1 MPGDGAGASFRSS
14 LSPTHPLCVSLWG
27 FVPVQGR
34 AVMKRRIMVHT
45 RQPHQGLWRP
55 PSVFLA
61 QTLFLRSCMTGSYDL
76 TLPRPCPLLAV

>member
-34 AVMKRRIMVHT
+34 AEEKNHG
-45 RQPHQGLWRP
+45 PHP
-55 PSVFLA
+55 PA
-61 QTLFLRSCMTGSYDL
+61 PPGTLEATICVPGPDPVPSELYDWVL
-76 TLPRPCPLLAV
+76 